1 MCPYCQ
7 KLYCEKCI
15 QKYLF
20 DNKSQCPLCK
30 NSLRSSQLIQ
40 VSFMAE
46 VANFIDKMNNNKK
59 NEELENCPKHNIQ
72 YLYYCKNCN
81 VPLCSDCYMFEDNHK
96 EHEIKRI
103 NDVYKEH
110 FDLIKKEKENLDN
123 NCEILLNR
131 NLRDISDK
139 IIEIG
144 NFKYKRSKELE
155 ETFNNLNN
163 QLQNQ
168 SQDLINKLI
177 KWKQDLEIKIEKIE
191 IERNNISKEI
201 KNSSKSNL
209 IRKSENILNSIKTI
223 NDKLIKEKETKEN
236 FHLNLSNKIPN
247 SIIPKYETAIFEI
260 ENF

>member
-1 MCPYCQ
+1 MENLFSVDNSSIENIIKCTICQKKIKDPTMCPYCQ

-46 VANFIDKMNNNKK
+46 VANFIDKINNNKK

-123 NCEILLNR
+123 NCEILFLS
-131 NLRDISDK
+131 IS
-139 IIEIG
+139 IFSILI
-144 NFKYKRSKELE
+144 SKSC
-155 ETFNNLNN
+155 FH
-163 QLQNQ
+163 
-168 SQDLINKLI
+168 LINLLI
-177 KWKQDLEIKIEKIE
+177 K
-191 IERNNISKEI
+191 S
-201 KNSSKSNL
+201 
-209 IRKSENILNSIKTI
+209 
-223 NDKLIKEKETKEN
+223 
-236 FHLNLSNKIPN
+236 
-247 SIIPKYETAIFEI
+247 
-260 ENF
+260 